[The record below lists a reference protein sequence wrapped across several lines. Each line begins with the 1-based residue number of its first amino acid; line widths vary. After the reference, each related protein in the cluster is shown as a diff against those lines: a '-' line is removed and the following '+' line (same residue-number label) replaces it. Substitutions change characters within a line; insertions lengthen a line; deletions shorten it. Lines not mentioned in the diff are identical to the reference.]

1 MEKQEY
7 QPPKPKEKTIYKPPV
22 QAARGQIFDSI
33 FLLIMIYL
41 VLLLPLALGLTAG
54 KTETKLPETLT
65 WESLGQ
71 NEVMQSQWEK
81 LGLSIEEAAEYIGT
95 RFDYTINP
103 WALIVTGIVIIGYFV
118 LVLRLSDREYREVI
132 NEKFD

>member
-1 MEKQEY
+1 MEKKEY
-7 QPPKPKEKTIYKPPV
+7 QPPKPKEKKIYKPPI
-22 QAARGQIFDSI
+22 QTARGQIFDSI
-33 FLLIMIYL
+33 FLLILIYL
-41 VLLLPLALGLTAG
+41 VLLAPLALGLTAG
-54 KTETKLPETLT
+54 KTETQLPENLT
-65 WESLGQ
+65 WEALGQ
-71 NEVMQSQWEK
+71 NEVMQGQWEK

-103 WALIVTGIVIIGYFV
+103 WALIVTGIVIIGYFF